1 MAVRGSARR
10 QPDAYFELVHRF
22 PLTVIRDDD
31 HLDRAVEMIDE
42 LIDRI
47 KLSAGEQEYLD
58 ALSALVECYEKDTI
72 PVKPVGGV
80 AMLKHLMEA
89 KGVNQSEVAQGAN
102 IAESTV
108 SEILAGKRRIS
119 RDHVGTLARFFNIDR
134 SVFIGDW

>member
-1 MAVRGSARR
+1 MAVRGSAKR

-22 PLTVIRDDD
+22 PLTVIRDDG

-42 LIDRI
+42 LIDRTE
-47 KLSAGEQEYLD
+47 LSTGEQEYLD
-58 ALSALVECYEKDTI
+58 ALSALVDRVEKETF
-72 PVKPVGGV
+72 PVKPIGGV

-89 KGVNQSEVAQGAN
+89 KGVNQTEVAQGAK

-108 SEILAGKRRIS
+108 SEILAGKRRIG
-119 RDHVGTLARFFNIDR
+119 RDHVGKLARFFNVDR